1 MTALSVTPLTV
12 TRWWL
17 IRHAPVHNPGNVIC
31 GASDREADTA
41 DRAAAAA
48 LAASLPADALWL
60 TSPLRRSRQT
70 AQALWQ
76 RAPRLAGTAVVEPA
90 LAEQDFGD
98 WEGISHDTAAT
109 RDAEAAARFWR
120 NPARHAPP
128 GGESFA
134 TVMERTADA
143 LRRLT
148 ALHAGRDV
156 VAVIHAGTIRGAL
169 AAALDLT
176 PEAALRLRID
186 PWSLTRLDHYGAG
199 AGDNVETGAE
209 TGAETGTGSWSV
221 GGVNARHGTF

>member
-1 MTALSVTPLTV
+1 MSAVSLAPLTV

-31 GASDREADTA
+31 GSSDREADTGN
-41 DRAAAAA
+41 RAAAAA
-48 LAASLPADALWL
+48 LAAGLPADALWL

-70 AQALWQ
+70 AQALWS

-90 LAEQDFGD
+90 LAEQDFGE
-98 WEGISHDTAAT
+98 WEGISHDIAAL
-109 RDAEAAARFWR
+109 RDAEEAARFWR
-120 NPARHAPP
+120 DPAHHAPP

-134 TVMERTADA
+134 TVMDRTADA

-148 ALHAGRDV
+148 DLHAGRDL

-169 AAALDLT
+169 ALALDLT

-186 PWSLTRLDHYGAG
+186 PWSLTRIDHHHA
-199 AGDNVETGAE
+199 
-209 TGAETGTGSWSV
+209 GTGSWSV
-221 GGVNARHGTF
+221 GGMNLQAGTF